1 VESNY
6 KIERICSNCKFEEQ
20 VFISKRE
27 AAFELINISKVLG
40 LKCPRCSEEKFTIA
54 YYMPILDR
62 ELLAEW
68 AKNEELYLMPQD
80 EELLLAD
87 EQYLEIILNILD
99 DSETLPHKKYV
110 LLDALCIIAY
120 DNSVSD
126 DIVFNPELDLNLK
139 KRVLEELK
147 RREKLLVQ
155 AGDWIMGYIKKV
167 VYPQLEIDY

>member
-1 VESNY
+1 
-6 KIERICSNCKFEEQ
+6 
-20 VFISKRE
+20 
-27 AAFELINISKVLG
+27 
-40 LKCPRCSEEKFTIA
+40 
-54 YYMPILDR
+54 MPILDR